1 MQVRRISAEERLSH
15 SFPLQAYAFEGS
27 PAPAA
32 TADRWRDRLPY
43 NEGNRTL
50 VAEDG
55 DTVLAAVTAIP
66 MRQNVRGQLLP
77 MAGIAGVVT
86 HPLARR
92 QGHVRKLLT
101 ALLGEMR
108 DEGHPVS
115 ALYPFRPSFY
125 ARFGYAALPKR
136 RTATFSPGDLGDL
149 VRADLPGDVVWERMG
164 AGYGAYREFT
174 LRLARERHGFA
185 VFPDF
190 RDARL
195 RDDDERWLVTARVD
209 DQVVGAAAYKVTGYD
224 GELLVDDLLV
234 TTPLSRM
241 LLLRFLARHV
251 DQVSRVVAGIPAY
264 ELPELW
270 GTDFQVTVE
279 ARTVIPSGNAPM
291 ARVLSMEA
299 LAGIQ
304 TGPGRLTVEVVDDP
318 FLKGSFTLDGRGGTL
333 EVSSAGGA
341 AGATLSAAG
350 LSALVYG
357 VLDPEELPL
366 RGLGAVPADAAGEL
380 RALFPR
386 LVPHVVAD
394 F

>member
-15 SFPLQAYAFEGS
+15 SFPLQAYAFERS

-32 TADRWRDRLPY
+32 TVDRWRDWLPY
-43 NEGNRTL
+43 HEGNRTL

-55 DTVLAAVTAIP
+55 DTALAAATAIP

-77 MAGIAGVVT
+77 MAGIAGVAT

-92 QGHVRKLLT
+92 QGHVRTLLT

-115 ALYPFRPSFY
+115 TLYPFRPSFY
-125 ARFGYAALPKR
+125 GRFGYVTLPKR
-136 RTATFSPGDLGDL
+136 RTVSFSPGDLGDL
-149 VRADLPGDVVWERMG
+149 VRAELPGVVTWERAS
-164 AGYGAYREFT
+164 AGYDAYREFT

-185 VFPDF
+185 VFPDY
-190 RDARL
+190 RAERL
-195 RDDDERWLVTARVD
+195 RDDERWLVTARVD
-209 DQVVGAAAYKVTGYD
+209 DEVVGAAAYQVTGYN
-224 GELLVDDLLV
+224 GELQVDELLV

-241 LLLRFLARHV
+241 LLLRFFARHV

-270 GTDFQVTVE
+270 VTDLQVTVE
-279 ARTVIPSGNAPM
+279 GRTVTPNSNAPM
-291 ARVLSMEA
+291 ARVLSIQA
-299 LAGIQ
+299 LAGVE
-304 TGPGRLTVEVVDDP
+304 TGPGRVTVEIVDDP
-318 FLKGSFTLDGRGGTL
+318 FINGTFTLDGRGGAL
-333 EVSSAGGA
+333 EVTAGGESA
-341 AGATLSAAG
+341 ATLRAAG

-366 RGLGAVPADAAGEL
+366 RGLGAVPADAAREL

-386 LVPHVVAD
+386 LVPHVFTD

>member
-1 MQVRRISAEERLSH
+1 MQVRRISADERLSH
-15 SFPLQAYAFEGS
+15 SFPLQGYAFDHS
-27 PAPAA
+27 PVPAA
-32 TADRWRDRLPY
+32 SAERWRDWLPY
-43 NEGNRTL
+43 HEGNRTL

-55 DTVLAAVTAIP
+55 DTVLAAATAIP

-77 MAGIAGVVT
+77 MAGIAGVAT

-92 QGHVRKLLT
+92 QGHVRTLLT
-101 ALLGEMR
+101 GLLGEMR

-115 ALYPFRPSFY
+115 VLYPFRPSFY
-125 ARFGYAALPKR
+125 ARFGYATLPKR
-136 RTATFSPGDLGDL
+136 RTVSFAPGDLGDL
-149 VRADLPGDVVWERMG
+149 VRADLPGDVTWERMG
-164 AGYGAYREFT
+164 TGYDTYREFT

-185 VFPDF
+185 VFPDY
-190 RDARL
+190 RAARL

-209 DQVVGAAAYKVTGYD
+209 GEVVGAAAYNVTGYN

-241 LLLRFLARHV
+241 LLLRFFARHV
-251 DQVSRVVAGIPAY
+251 DQVSRVVAGLPAY

-270 GTDFQVTVE
+270 GTDLQVTVE
-279 ARTVIPSGNAPM
+279 GHTSIPSGNAPM
-291 ARVLSMEA
+291 ARVLSVEA
-299 LAGIQ
+299 LAGIR
-304 TGPGRLTVEVVDDP
+304 TGPGRVTVEVVDDP
-318 FLKGSFTLDGRGGTL
+318 FIKGAFTLDGRGGTL
-333 EVSSAGGA
+333 EVGSADSGQA
-341 AGATLSAAG
+341 ALSAAG